1 MVRARR
7 IAAVLAVAATAS
19 VAGAAGAQDI
29 QPVDRG
35 PTVDVGAYVCNGLNK
50 PDEVTDNP
58 RYPAAT
64 IRNDQSHN
72 STFFGKFGGD
82 THRLRA
88 SKRPGI
94 FSIFGFR

>member
-1 MVRARR
+1 MVRVRS
-7 IAAVLAVAATAS
+7 IAAILAVAATMA
-19 VAGAAGAQDI
+19 VAGTAGAQDAE
-29 QPVDRG
+29 PAERG
-35 PTVDVGAYVCNGLNK
+35 PTLDFEAYVRNGFNK
-50 PDEVTDNP
+50 PDEITDNP

-64 IRNDQSHN
+64 IRTDQSHN